1 MSQTLNRGVIGGERS
16 RDTTEPGDISQWE
29 LQSDELRIKNLKTTN
44 NVPSS
49 PKLGKMPEEDAH
61 AHRHRKEA

>member
-29 LQSDELRIKNLKTTN
+29 LQSDELRIKKLKTTN
-44 NVPSS
+44 NLSS
-49 PKLGKMPEEDAH
+49 AVQS
-61 AHRHRKEA
+61 